1 MGKKYNIQDQVSTVS
16 RAMETM
22 RENQKKMLGGNK
34 GNN

>member
-1 MGKKYNIQDQVSTVS
+1 MGKSYNIQDQVSTVS
-16 RAMETM
+16 GDMETM